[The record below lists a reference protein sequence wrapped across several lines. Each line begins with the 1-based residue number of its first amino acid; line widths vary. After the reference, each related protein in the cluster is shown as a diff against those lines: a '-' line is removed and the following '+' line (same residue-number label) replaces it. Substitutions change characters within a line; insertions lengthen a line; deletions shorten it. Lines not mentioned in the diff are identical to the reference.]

1 MIISKTPFRIS
12 FVGGGS
18 DHFNHKSILPGKVI
32 CTTINKYMY
41 VNINRKYDY
50 KVRLSYS
57 ITENKN
63 NYLRNYS
70 GLIFRYFHSY
80 S

>member
-18 DHFNHKSILPGKVI
+18 DHFNPRSSVPGKVVS
-32 CTTINKYMY
+32 TTINKYMY
-41 VNINRKYDY
+41 INFNKKHDD

-63 NYLRNYS
+63 NTKDLKH
-70 GLIFRYFHSY
+70 LIIRKSL
-80 S
+80 

>member
-18 DHFNHKSILPGKVI
+18 DHFNKNSEVPGRVI

-41 VNINRKYDY
+41 ISVNKKHDNKKSTFKCKKTNDY
-50 KVRLSYS
+50 N
-57 ITENKN
+57 NK
-63 NYLRNYS
+63 
-70 GLIFRYFHSY
+70 
-80 S
+80 